1 MYRYETLLVQH
12 PDLPEAQVR
21 ETNDRLRRVVEGMGG
36 EITELN
42 DWGMRELAYPIRKQS
57 RGTYVLIRYRANPE
71 VVRELERTMRIS
83 DEVLRF
89 VSVREVERPIV
100 KTRRSAKGRT
110 SLAAPVE
117 DLGGSSVEQG
127 S

>member
-21 ETNDRLRRVVEGMGG
+21 ETNDRLRRIVENMGG
-36 EITELN
+36 EIAELQ
-42 DWGMRELAYPIRKQS
+42 DWGMRDLAYPIRKQV
-57 RGTYVLIRYRANPE
+57 RGTYVLIRYNANPE

-89 VSVREVERPIV
+89 VSVREVERKAP
-100 KTRRSAKGRT
+100 KPRKARKPRPSPT
-110 SLAAPVE
+110 SGADDA
-117 DLGGSSVEQG
+117 GASSIEQG